1 MIFLIDIGNSRTKYV
16 HRLEDSLSGKLSA
29 ITQLSNIDFSVD
41 DFAEHFSQATK
52 IIVANVGSASL
63 TDALKIWCNTQE
75 ISFTQ
80 VFSEK
85 QKNNVV
91 SAYQEPAKLGIDR
104 WLALLAAAQHYP
116 NKNVLI
122 IDAGTA
128 TTVDFLAKDGQ
139 HQGGWI
145 LAGIDTL
152 RASLLN
158 NSTLVTADEY
168 ASADISFAKNTSDNV
183 HNACWSATLGMIQ
196 QGISRAQEY
205 STLDAIILTG
215 GNGLA
220 LTELLLANSH
230 QAHQFNDEID
240 YLTDSDHKKA
250 IAKEI
255 HYIDNFIFYGLQVY
269 CE

>member
-1 MIFLIDIGNSRTKYV
+1 MIFLIDIGNSRIKYV
-16 HRLEDSLSGKLSA
+16 HRLEGSESIKLSA

-41 DFAEHFSQATK
+41 DFANHFSQATK
-52 IIVANVGSASL
+52 IIVANVGSSTL
-63 TDALKIWCNTQE
+63 TDALKTWCKTQNV
-75 ISFTQ
+75 SFTQ

-91 SAYQEPAKLGIDR
+91 SAYQDPSKLGIDR

-128 TTVDFLAKDGQ
+128 TTVDFLAKSGQ

-158 NSTLVTADEY
+158 NSTLVTADEQ
-168 ASADISFAKNTSDNV
+168 ANSAISFGKNTNDNV

-196 QGISRAQEY
+196 QGIGQAQEY
-205 STLDAIILTG
+205 GTLDVIILTG

-220 LTELLLANSH
+220 LTELLLTETHHCHESIDESGYD
-230 QAHQFNDEID
+230 ND
-240 YLTDSDHKKA
+240 KA

-255 HYIDNFIFYGLQVY
+255 HYIDNFIFYGLQAY